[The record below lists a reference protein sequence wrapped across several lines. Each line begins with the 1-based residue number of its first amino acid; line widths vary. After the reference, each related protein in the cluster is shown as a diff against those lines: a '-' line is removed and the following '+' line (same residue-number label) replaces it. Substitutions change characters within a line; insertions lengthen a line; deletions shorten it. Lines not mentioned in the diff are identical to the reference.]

1 MGFLSGPIG
10 RFVFG
15 FGYGMARGKLNSMIR
30 SSTGGALANAS
41 DEVVLTGAGFLADR
55 YGSGII
61 KQVGGKVFEYEL
73 QNLGYKMGQQ
83 GGLGNL
89 FGGSNT
95 SSTGSGNDPFA

>member
-1 MGFLSGPIG
+1 
-10 RFVFG
+10 
-15 FGYGMARGKLNSMIR
+15 MARGKLNSMIR
-30 SSTGGALANAS
+30 NSTGGALANAS

-89 FGGSNT
+89 FGGSSNNG
-95 SSTGSGNDPFA
+95 SSNGNGSQQATFQ